1 MSYGSANRYS
11 PASRG
16 NSSAPRRASN
26 RSMNT
31 VKRNK
36 GGKLRVSSKTQLVD
50 PPKGFHWMLE
60 GGRYF
65 LMRGEFKPHPGA
77 VRKAKFKLADHG

>member
-11 PASRG
+11 PASRE

-31 VKRNK
+31 VKKNK

>member
-1 MSYGSANRYS
+1 MSYGSTNRYS
-11 PASRG
+11 PASRANPG
-16 NSSAPRRASN
+16 TPKRANN
-26 RSMNT
+26 RGMNT
-31 VKRNK
+31 VKTNK
-36 GGKLRVSSKTQLVD
+36 GGKLRISSKTQLVD

-60 GGRYF
+60 NGRYF